1 MAKQNTV
8 KEENIVEEVTINQ
21 NDVNNTIEDIQ
32 KEESVIE
39 ENHKEENNIPEEI
52 IVKETIKEE
61 EVKTPIEVKN
71 TSNDKRVRKVIQKR
85 PSHYSLL
92 MEDGRQIVVHKSL
105 FDKKNMVLLSNE

>member
-8 KEENIVEEVTINQ
+8 KEENIVEEVAVNQ

-32 KEESVIE
+32 KEETVI
-39 ENHKEENNIPEEI
+39 EENNIPEETI
-52 IVKETIKEE
+52 IKETIKEE

-105 FDKKNMVLLSNE
+105 FDKKNMILLSNE